1 MKEIYKDLNALKG
14 IQEPFKSALVI
25 LQDMYVNG
33 PENKA
38 PISEGL
44 PLHMAINAAQHIYET
59 VKNNLITYVPVL
71 NSEIRK
77 IFKGINYRDLTFET
91 FQVPNSSELAC
102 IMGCAYYA
110 MALDEDFDDNQLE
123 NIEKIIIAFK
133 PENIPSY
140 FNVFKRAAEE
150 RKKTQ
155 NAPSQI
161 ATSNNDVVEKLQKE
175 CKLKDKEIKK
185 LKSILKEYTDEEV
198 TKDKPYFT
206 TNQITIALYF
216 LLDNAKIRI
225 LDNQS
230 GWALFFSKI
239 VRRSIQNIRG
249 GFSNINKDLSSMKK
263 DAAVV
268 ADAFD
273 AVAPVIAEKIR
284 KNCDI
289 VVTTK
294 DK

>member
-44 PLHMAINAAQHIYET
+44 PLHMAINAAQEIYET
-59 VKNNLITYVPVL
+59 VKNNLIAYVPVL
-71 NSEIRK
+71 KNEIRK
-77 IFKGINYRDLTFET
+77 IFKGINDRN
-91 FQVPNSSELAC
+91 QVPNSSELAC

-161 ATSNNDVVEKLQKE
+161 AISNNDVVEKLQKE